1 MTINQALTE
10 ILDETAKALC
20 DLDSDALEALEQR
33 IGALAKSTSTES
45 YEPNNVGLTLAK
57 KRLLEI
63 VLQNC
68 QFNLEVLTRLHARNM
83 RNQWAQ

>member
-10 ILDETAKALC
+10 ILDETVKALR
-20 DLDSDALEALEQR
+20 DLDSDALQALEQR
-33 IGALAKSTSTES
+33 IVALAKSTES
-45 YEPNNVGLTLAK
+45 YGPDNVGLTLGK

-68 QFNLEVLTRLHARNM
+68 QINLEALTRLHARNM

>member
-33 IGALAKSTSTES
+33 IGALAKSTES
-45 YEPNNVGLTLAK
+45 YEPDNVGLTLAK

-68 QFNLEVLTRLHARNM
+68 QLNLEVLTRLHVRNM

>member
-10 ILDETAKALC
+10 ILDETAKALR

-33 IGALAKSTSTES
+33 IGTLAKSTAS
-45 YEPNNVGLTLAK
+45 YEPDNVGLTLAK
-57 KRLLEI
+57 KQLLEI

-68 QFNLEVLTRLHARNM
+68 QVNLDALTRLHARNM
-83 RNQWAQ
+83 RKQWAQ